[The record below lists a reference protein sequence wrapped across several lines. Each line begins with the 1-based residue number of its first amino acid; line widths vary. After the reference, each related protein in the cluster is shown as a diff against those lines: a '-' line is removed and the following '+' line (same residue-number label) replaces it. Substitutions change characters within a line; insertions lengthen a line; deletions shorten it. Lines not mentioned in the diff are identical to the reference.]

1 MPFTVKAPATA
12 NPGKP
17 WSQTSQ
23 RSRGESFRTG
33 RKPRQRGD
41 LMALSLTGTY
51 SKPWRSMGTDRTAS
65 LANLLRHLARQ
76 SSFSKSF
83 AKVENRPVWH
93 GVDLQQ
99 DSVRLS
105 SSACD
110 DAAAVASA
118 ALRVQN
124 PQLLQGV
131 LNCLVLAETVY
142 RVSGENHDE
151 IASVVSALRND
162 FPGPS
167 VSLDQLQWSLPHV
180 AHRYMLAE
188 DADALY
194 VCFIGTKQRR
204 DIVTNANIMQDILWP
219 DLSWNSSGGTQ
230 DLPAAHAGFLNR
242 ARDIPI
248 QDIYQLA
255 RQRNKRLVLTGHSL
269 GGAVALLCMLDLL
282 YSLGEEA
289 TPHLS
294 CIAFATPA
302 VGNAALAEFVRHRG
316 WDKLITN
323 YLVPEDVITRLLP
336 SAAAQAV
343 SEAANVA
350 AVPVAA
356 TQAAGPAQ
364 PALWATLARQ
374 SASSSPSSPSTSS
387 SSSSSPSSVLPPSP
401 WDLPDIADVTS
412 SSFSSQSIWKASLA
426 AASPGGK
433 SSSSSSSSFDDD
445 GMTDATQT
453 VQSPKRP
460 VLPPRFRPSV
470 RFATSNRSKQ
480 YSQGRWQQP
489 ARQLQHNYLEQ
500 SAPTPVLAAK
510 PVASNNIVPLQARA
524 LGSFD
529 GKPTSLL
536 TTSLVRLP
544 GDSSDRIAQQTNTAC
559 TTNAKQAQHALE
571 DLHSSPASIQ
581 QQAQWR
587 SNLNSGTGIWTR
599 TAQLARLVSFP
610 VRATRAYYSYVPF
623 GQQLYLNPQAV
634 ATSLEPPSHSR
645 PAAAA
650 AASTTTGSAAMAA
663 SASPAEPAAA
673 VSAATTADHL
683 QNSKGEADAA
693 PAALGDL
700 LDVVVQQ
707 RREQLGRLWMHRMPT
722 YRARFQQILFAALG
736 LPLPD
741 SSQKTSSQAEAV
753 TLSKPIAPVIH
764 VIKAET
770 SCKALTSQHLK
781 GILQDGLKAMPTF
794 RWFWIWSGA
803 WPAIRQ
809 RLYSREQ
816 DTELLIAIQG
826 HGLEHATHTLVTFG
840 TETLPCSIA
849 QQPQA
854 TPWRVAPHAP
864 WLSPAG
870 GFSALQAVFAM
881 VMMTKPAVHMAV
893 RVSVPAR
900 VMRKMQQ
907 QMAATGNV
915 GVEVTMQSDFCS
927 STASV
932 SVQSDVKALQDRFAG
947 MLAVCRLVSA
957 KQPKG
962 DERLPC

>member
-1 MPFTVKAPATA
+1 
-12 NPGKP
+12 
-17 WSQTSQ
+17 
-23 RSRGESFRTG
+23 
-33 RKPRQRGD
+33 
-41 LMALSLTGTY
+41 
-51 SKPWRSMGTDRTAS
+51 
-65 LANLLRHLARQ
+65 
-76 SSFSKSF
+76 
-83 AKVENRPVWH
+83 
-93 GVDLQQ
+93 
-99 DSVRLS
+99 
-105 SSACD
+105 
-110 DAAAVASA
+110 
-118 ALRVQN
+118 
-124 PQLLQGV
+124 
-131 LNCLVLAETVY
+131 
-142 RVSGENHDE
+142 
-151 IASVVSALRND
+151 
-162 FPGPS
+162 
-167 VSLDQLQWSLPHV
+167 
-180 AHRYMLAE
+180 
-188 DADALY
+188 
-194 VCFIGTKQRR
+194 
-204 DIVTNANIMQDILWP
+204 
-219 DLSWNSSGGTQ
+219 
-230 DLPAAHAGFLNR
+230 
-242 ARDIPI
+242 
-248 QDIYQLA
+248 
-255 RQRNKRLVLTGHSL
+255 
-269 GGAVALLCMLDLL
+269 
-282 YSLGEEA
+282 
-289 TPHLS
+289 
-294 CIAFATPA
+294 
-302 VGNAALAEFVRHRG
+302 
-316 WDKLITN
+316 
-323 YLVPEDVITRLLP
+323 
-336 SAAAQAV
+336 
-343 SEAANVA
+343 
-350 AVPVAA
+350 
-356 TQAAGPAQ
+356 
-364 PALWATLARQ
+364 
-374 SASSSPSSPSTSS
+374 
-387 SSSSSPSSVLPPSP
+387 
-401 WDLPDIADVTS
+401 
-412 SSFSSQSIWKASLA
+412 
-426 AASPGGK
+426 
-433 SSSSSSSSFDDD
+433 
-445 GMTDATQT
+445 MTDATQT

-480 YSQGRWQQP
+480 YRQGRWQALQQP

-529 GKPTSLL
+529 SKPTSLL
-536 TTSLVRLP
+536 TTNLVHLP
-544 GDSSDRIAQQTNTAC
+544 GDSSDRIAQQINTAC
-559 TTNAKQAQHALE
+559 TTSDQQAPHAFE
-571 DLHSSPASIQ
+571 DLHSTPASMQ

-634 ATSLEPPSHSR
+634 ATTLEAPAHSR
-645 PAAAA
+645 RAV
-650 AASTTTGSAAMAA
+650 AASATAGSAAMATVA
-663 SASPAEPAAA
+663 TPAEPAAA
-673 VSAATTADHL
+673 VLAAATTDHL
-683 QNSKGEADAA
+683 QNSNGEADAA
-693 PAALGDL
+693 PAALSDL

-741 SSQKTSSQAEAV
+741 SSQTTSSQAEAV

-781 GILQDGLKAMPTF
+781 GILQVTFPHTAAHLHVLLLQRRSCFGTTRGNSSHLQSMRLASIHALMCSKGDGKHAERICLVPKATTLDFLCSDTVNLYGVQSLNMHLLHIVINVMPMSFTTEPCPCILLQDGLKAMPTF

-826 HGLEHATHTLVTFG
+826 HGLEHATHTQVTFG
-840 TETLPCSIA
+840 METLPCSIA

-854 TPWRVAPHAP
+854 APWGVAPHGP
-864 WLSPAG
+864 WLSPVG
-870 GFSALQAVFAM
+870 GFSALHAVFAM

-907 QMAATGNV
+907 QMAGTGNA

-932 SVQSDVKALQDRFAG
+932 SVQSEVKALQDRFAG

-957 KQPKG
+957 KQPKD